1 MGLDMGP
8 TPLASSS
15 LGFWRRFSDRRST
28 NFPCRLGTVGMS
40 LRAFAPLARSR
51 ARSTACQQKPA
62 APLDAGILLTR
73 ASLRR
78 FCRRVFVGGRGLP
91 LPATPG
97 GRSKIQDEGKMTE
110 ETRGWGTVGSEDEG
124 IKINME
130 EGTEAIR

>member
-78 FCRRVFVGGRGLP
+78 FCRRVCVGGGGDSLFPP
-91 LPATPG
+91 L
-97 GRSKIQDEGKMTE
+97 REGHPKMKKME
-110 ETRGWGTVGSEDEG
+110 ETRGWRTVGSEEER
-124 IKINME
+124 IEINME
-130 EGTEAIR
+130 GGDGGN

>member
-78 FCRRVFVGGRGLP
+78 FCRRVCGGGGGDSLFPP
-91 LPATPG
+91 L
-97 GRSKIQDEGKMTE
+97 REGHPKMKKME
-110 ETRGWGTVGSEDEG
+110 ETRGWRTVGSEEER

-130 EGTEAIR
+130 EGTGAIR